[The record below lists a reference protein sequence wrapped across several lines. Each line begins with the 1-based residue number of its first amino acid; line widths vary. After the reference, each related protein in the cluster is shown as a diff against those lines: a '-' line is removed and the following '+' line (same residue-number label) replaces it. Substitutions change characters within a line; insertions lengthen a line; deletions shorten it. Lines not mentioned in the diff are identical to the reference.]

1 METNYAKVIMSFA
14 LMYHH
19 CLALCMYT
27 FSLMELNL
35 SAVHS
40 SVTLYSGWDYTE
52 FASLVHI
59 PIRSVTECYKLN
71 DIVTAG
77 NKLHNSH
84 MNLLV
89 AVKNV
94 SNICN
99 EMCRSILF
107 YRLVTPGVLY
117 LKEESH

>member
-1 METNYAKVIMSFA
+1 
-14 LMYHH
+14 
-19 CLALCMYT
+19 
-27 FSLMELNL
+27 MELNL